1 MSETDILTDKVVRKV
16 RRISDEAAFRA
27 GLEQRLLNLESQL
40 AEIRLRLNGL
50 LFFLAGTVLADA
62 VLRLVVR

>member
-1 MSETDILTDKVVRKV
+1 MSETDALTDKVVRKV

-62 VLRLVVR
+62 LLRLVVR